1 VEITDVAVRI
11 VVQYNFLISNV
22 NGKPEHHKQANV
34 EQNVAR
40 VIGHSYVHTV
50 TLLDVAAA

>member
-1 VEITDVAVRI
+1 MAVRI